1 VRQWMN
7 ENPRVTV
14 SVVGGLLLVVLGY
27 ALLRGGS
34 KSADVFDPDNL
45 RENVTIVYSDTG
57 DREEMPLGRLVGIM
71 TGQTGPNKPLPPN
84 FALLN
89 SKTKKSTGK
98 LEDEAR
104 WKSIIEQVNQEV
116 ARMTSGENKAA
127 K

>member
-1 VRQWMN
+1 MRQWLN
-7 ENPRVTV
+7 ENPRIAAG
-14 SVVGGLLLVVLGY
+14 VVGGLLLLVL
-27 ALLRGGS
+27 AFVLLRGGGGS
-34 KSADVFDPDNL
+34 SDVFDPRNL
-45 RENVTIVYSDTG
+45 QEKVTIVYSDTG
-57 DREEMPLGRLVGIM
+57 DREEMALGRLVGIM
-71 TGQTGPNKPLPPN
+71 TGQAGPNKPLPAD

-104 WKSIIEQVNQEV
+104 WKSIIDQVNQEV

>member
-1 VRQWMN
+1 MRQWLN
-7 ENPRVTV
+7 ENPRIAAGVA
-14 SVVGGLLLVVLGY
+14 GGLVLLVL
-27 ALLRGGS
+27 AFLLLRGGGGS
-34 KSADVFDPDNL
+34 DDIFDPRNL
-45 RENVTIVYSDTG
+45 QQKVTIVYSDTG
-57 DREEMPLGRLVGIM
+57 DREEMALGRLLGIM

>member
-1 VRQWMN
+1 MRQWLN
-7 ENPRVTV
+7 ENPRIAAGVA
-14 SVVGGLLLVVLGY
+14 GGLVLLVL
-27 ALLRGGS
+27 AFLLLRGGGGS
-34 KSADVFDPDNL
+34 DDIFDPRNL
-45 RENVTIVYSDTG
+45 QQKVTIVYSDTG
-57 DREEMPLGRLVGIM
+57 DREEMALGRLLGIM
-71 TGQTGPNKPLPPN
+71 TGQTGPNKPLPPD